1 MAKIIPTTK
10 SCSEICYMLTGQGGN
25 CYGKYVQTTF
35 DPVSTHALYGA
46 QKKEVDFYKEKI
58 KSIGGKYIRVVGRSR
73 GENDYKVICFALP
86 ITPQEELEAK
96 MALEAQERE
105 RQAYESKL
113 TEIKL
118 SPMLIAVGATNEPAQ
133 AAFANRLLNGTL
145 DPLLPFESY
154 VVLDPP
160 RDKDEKRIVDII
172 NKANAGF
179 SGCVGMCT
187 TGLAISQMIELA
199 KRMNKSITDESK
211 RARRRAACLHYG
223 LKFLAECFKK

>member
-1 MAKIIPTTK
+1 MAKVIPTTK
-10 SCSEICYMLTGQGGN
+10 SCAEICYMLTGQGGS

-46 QKKEVDFYKEKI
+46 RKSEVDYYKEKI
-58 KSIGGKYIRVVGRSR
+58 KSIGGKYIRVVGRSH

-86 ITPQEELEAK
+86 ITPQEELALK
-96 MALEAQERE
+96 MKKDAEERE
-105 RQAYESKL
+105 KQAFESKL
-113 TEIKL
+113 SEIRL
-118 SPMLIAVGATNEPAQ
+118 SPMLIAVGATNESAQ
-133 AAFANRLLNGTL
+133 TAFATRLLNGTL

-154 VVLDPP
+154 VVLEPP

-187 TGLAISQMIELA
+187 TGLAISQMVELA
-199 KRMNKSITDESK
+199 KRMNNAITDEDK
-211 RARRRAACLHYG
+211 RTRRRAACLHYG
-223 LKFLAECFKK
+223 LKFLANIFNK